1 MEYWLYI
8 FFILCHKNKLNIGF
22 GIVHTFE
29 RNNMSRD
36 SNWREELEGKCYLLR
51 CMVLLIEYQFPIC
64 PTEIKHTFNEDMF
77 QDSIAEF

>member
-8 FFILCHKNKLNIGF
+8 IFISCHKTKLDIGF

-36 SNWREELEGKCYLLR
+36 SNLREKLEGKCYLLR
-51 CMVLLIEYQFPIC
+51 CMVLLIELS

-77 QDSIAEF
+77 QDLIAGF